1 MRMVMNFYTVSAL
14 LIFITALLFG
24 LVVYTKNHRALA
36 NKAFGLFALSVIG
49 WSFFYY
55 IWQISSASSQAL
67 LYTRILMAFAI
78 FIPANY
84 FFIAIAFL
92 GQYKERR
99 WELFTAY
106 FLSTVFLILDAT
118 PWMVASVEKTKYHN
132 LWPMA
137 GPAFG
142 LFLVVWFIIVLYP
155 TILLYRARSATND
168 KEKRRQI
175 ATIMIGIFLAFLG
188 GSTNYFQWFRID
200 IPPVGNFVGPIWVV
214 LIGYAIIKHNL
225 MNIKLIVTEAA
236 LYLING
242 ILLTEIFLST
252 GTFEFVYRI
261 ILLSITVYISYIAI
275 TSAQNEIRQKE
286 KNAQLASRLEEAN
299 KNLKELDKTKDD
311 FLSMASHELNT
322 PIAAI
327 EGYLSMILVEGLGGK
342 IPDKARKYL
351 DSVFQSSQRL
361 AHLVKD
367 LLNVSR
373 IESDRIHIIYE
384 ECQITDL
391 INQAVMEIG
400 SKVQEKHHTLTFK
413 QAKAK
418 MPTTWLDKTR
428 ITEVLINIIGNSVK
442 YTPANGIIDIKV
454 VHDDDKLVISV
465 ADNGKGI
472 PNDRNAAVFEKFTQV
487 DVLKDEVKGTGLGM
501 YISKRFIELHK
512 GKIWFHSD
520 GADKGTT
527 FFFSLPIYAKKP
539 YDPFAGEGSVLH

>member
-1 MRMVMNFYTVSAL
+1 
-14 LIFITALLFG
+14 
-24 LVVYTKNHRALA
+24 
-36 NKAFGLFALSVIG
+36 
-49 WSFFYY
+49 
-55 IWQISSASSQAL
+55 
-67 LYTRILMAFAI
+67 
-78 FIPANY
+78 
-84 FFIAIAFL
+84 
-92 GQYKERR
+92 
-99 WELFTAY
+99 
-106 FLSTVFLILDAT
+106 
-118 PWMVASVEKTKYHN
+118 
-132 LWPMA
+132 MA